1 MNPWNFERLPQ
12 NKLNR
17 RQFIYGAGI
26 VTAGTLIQSS
36 FSKAFA
42 QPKFK
47 SNPFTLG
54 VASGDPL
61 PSNVVLW
68 TRLAPDP
75 FNGGGMPSINVP
87 VQWQVALDE
96 KMNKVVRRGSTIA
109 TPQLGHS
116 VHVDVG
122 GLEPGR
128 WYWYQFQTGSQASQI
143 GRTRTAPATGQKTE
157 RFRFA
162 FASCQDW
169 QSGYYAAYKHMARE
183 DLDLIIHLGDYIYE
197 GEAQANKIRQHNSGE
212 AVTLDEY
219 RNRYALYKTDPN
231 LQAAH
236 AHAPWVVTWDDHEV
250 DNNWA
255 SNIPQDPEKQ
265 SPQQFLQRRIAAFQ
279 AYYEHMPLRL
289 SSKPTVN
296 NMQLYRR
303 LTFGDLVEFN
313 VLDTRQYRSDQPC
326 GDSIKP
332 LCDEALNQ
340 AATMTGK
347 EQEKWLFAG
356 LERSQARWNVI
367 AQQIVFTQY
376 DWAAGEKT
384 AFNLDAWDAYV
395 AARERIM
402 NFLKQRKPNNPVVI
416 SGDTH
421 SSWVSNLLADFK
433 NPQSAIVGTEFVGTS
448 ITSDFSASDIIEK
461 ALPENPWVKYFN
473 GRQRGY
479 VLCDLTRDRWRTDF
493 RLLSPSIPKKPTV
506 PDENISITT
515 TTFELLNG
523 GVVTKI

>member
-1 MNPWNFERLPQ
+1 MNHWDFERLLSTQ
-12 NKLNR
+12 LNR
-17 RQFIYGAGI
+17 RRFLYGAGI
-26 VTAGTLIQSS
+26 ITASTLAQSS
-36 FSKAFA
+36 FNTAVA

-61 PSNVVLW
+61 PSSVVIW

-75 FNGGGMPSINVP
+75 LNGGGMPPVNVP
-87 VQWQVALDE
+87 VRFEVALDE
-96 KMNKVVRRGSTIA
+96 KMNKIVRRGNAIA

-128 WYWYQFQTGSQASQI
+128 WYWYQFQTGNQASQI
-143 GRTRTAPATGQKTE
+143 GRTRTSPATGQKTE

-169 QSGYYAAYKHMARE
+169 ESGYYAAYKHMARE
-183 DLDLIIHLGDYIYE
+183 ELDLVIFLGDYIYE
-197 GEAQANKIRQHNSGE
+197 GAARPGKIRQHNGAEPVSLE
-212 AVTLDEY
+212 EY
-219 RNRYALYKTDPN
+219 RNRHALYKTDPN

-236 AHAPWVVTWDDHEV
+236 AHAPWAVTWDDHEV

-255 SNIPQDPEKQ
+255 NNIPQDPEKQ
-265 SPQQFLQRRIAAFQ
+265 SPQQFLKRRIAAFQ

-289 SSKPTVN
+289 SSKPTGGK
-296 NMQLYRR
+296 MQLYRR

-332 LCDEALNQ
+332 RCGEALSPS
-340 AATMTGK
+340 ATMTGK
-347 EQEKWLFAG
+347 EQEQWLFKG
-356 LERSQARWNVI
+356 LDRSKARWNVI
-367 AQQIVFTQY
+367 AQQVVFTQH

-384 AFNLDAWDAYV
+384 AFNLDAWDGYV
-395 AARERIM
+395 AARSRILK
-402 NFLKQRKPNNPVVI
+402 FLQQRKPNNPVVI

-421 SSWVSNLLADFK
+421 SSWVSNLLADFN
-433 NPQSAIVGTEFVGTS
+433 NPQSSVVGTEFVGTS
-448 ITSDFSASDIIEK
+448 ITSGFTASDIIEK
-461 ALPENPWVKYFN
+461 ALPESPWVKYFN

-479 VLCDLTRDRWRTDF
+479 VFCDLTRSSWQTNF
-493 RLLSPSIPKKPTV
+493 RLLTPSIPKQPTV
-506 PDENISITT
+506 PDENVVITT
-515 TTFELLNG
+515 TTFELPNG
-523 GVVTKI
+523 GVVTEV